1 MKEKMEYSIYILS
14 TGLLFW
20 SILNRTLQTEYLDN
34 VHPILRKN
42 IMSEN
47 LASFSINR
55 RQFLSMAMVTAAAIS
70 LPAISKATGT
80 PRALSFYHTHTG
92 KKLDIVYGRSD
103 RYDPR
108 ALGKINNFLR
118 DFRTGEMHPI
128 DPRLLDILSSI
139 RGELGGQ
146 GTFEVISGY
155 RSFKTNQQ
163 LRKKSSK
170 VAKRSLH
177 MLGQAIDI
185 RMTGVS
191 TRKIQQCALD
201 LKCGGVGFYGKS
213 NFVHLDTGR
222 VRFW

>member
-1 MKEKMEYSIYILS
+1 MSA
-14 TGLLFW
+14 T
-20 SILNRTLQTEYLDN
+20 ILN
-34 VHPILRKN
+34 
-42 IMSEN
+42 S
-47 LASFSINR
+47 SINR
-55 RQFLSMAMVTAAAIS
+55 RQFLSMAVVTVTALS
-70 LPAISKATGT
+70 LPAISEAASN

-92 KKLDIVYGRSD
+92 KKLDIVYGSQN

-108 ALGKINNFLR
+108 ALSKINHFLR

-128 DPRLLDILSSI
+128 DPHLLDILSSI
-139 RGELGGQ
+139 RREFGGQ
-146 GTFEVISGY
+146 RTFEVISGY
-155 RSFKTNQQ
+155 RSLKTNQQ
-163 LRKKSSK
+163 LSKKSSK

-191 TRKIQQCALD
+191 TRKVQQCALD
-201 LKCGGVGFYGKS
+201 MKRGGVGFYGKS